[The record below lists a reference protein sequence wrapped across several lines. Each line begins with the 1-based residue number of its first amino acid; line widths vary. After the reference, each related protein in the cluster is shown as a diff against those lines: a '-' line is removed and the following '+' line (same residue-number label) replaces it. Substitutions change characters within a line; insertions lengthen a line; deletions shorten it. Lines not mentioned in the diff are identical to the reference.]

1 MVGIAKFAP
10 RRGRAHGVHHRVVR
24 QLGLYCLDRL
34 GVRFNDEE
42 RDSCIAVFHYSGY
55 LVGVAQ
61 DILCKTNETANRD
74 INVGRLRAPVH
85 GPESIIVA
93 NALMNS
99 APVTAV
105 KPDPPPRQGLVKF
118 IYRVSRAGN
127 GRPAELPSSPSI
139 GVLAFVCWQYSL
151 MKKFVPKRSKPNSN
165 FNNFTSS
172 LAYLPLTS
180 RASVSDCRTMATL
193 KT

>member
-1 MVGIAKFAP
+1 
-10 RRGRAHGVHHRVVR
+10 
-24 QLGLYCLDRL
+24 
-34 GVRFNDEE
+34 
-42 RDSCIAVFHYSGY
+42 
-55 LVGVAQ
+55 
-61 DILCKTNETANRD
+61 
-74 INVGRLRAPVH
+74 
-85 GPESIIVA
+85 
-93 NALMNS
+93 MNS

-165 FNNFTSS
+165 FNNFTQF
-172 LAYLPLTS
+172 LG
-180 RASVSDCRTMATL
+180 VSAFDEAGISYRLRDNVCSEE
-193 KT
+193 